1 MEHFQI
7 SSTPFATSPPTGA
20 ICQVSNIRVLGQ
32 EDEDELCRIFLTLEP
47 SARYSRF
54 GRAASDASMVDHAK
68 RSLANADWIVGA
80 FIGERIRGVVEI
92 YGGEPSAYFE
102 AAFVVEREWRRL
114 GLGWG
119 LLQAAI
125 QKASGCEANTLRMVF
140 SRHNWPMRKLASK
153 ASAKLD
159 IVLDEM
165 CVDVLLDGSTKISLD

>member
-7 SSTPFATSPPTGA
+7 SPTPFGTSPPTGA
-20 ICQVSNIRVLGQ
+20 TYQASDIRLLGQ

-47 SARYSRF
+47 SARYCRF
-54 GRAASDASMVDHAK
+54 RRAASDASMVDHAK
-68 RSLANADWIVGA
+68 RSLADADWIVGA
-80 FIGERIRGVVEI
+80 FVSERVRGVVEV
-92 YGGEPSAYFE
+92 YGGEPSGCVE

-114 GLGWG
+114 GLGWA

-125 QKASGCEANTLRMVF
+125 QKASGCEASTLRMVF
-140 SRHNWPMRKLASK
+140 SRHNWPMRKLAGK

-165 CVDVLLDGSTKISLD
+165 CVDVLLDGSTKISLG